1 MKKFT
6 CLATTL
12 LVMAGAVSCKKNAE
26 VKEPAPQPTGVMRH
40 VTVSAAGQGTTKTS
54 VVSGGTLIW
63 SNDDQ
68 LNIVPTAGGFDAV
81 ALDIKDGAGTS
92 SGTFEGDIDSG
103 IKDDTQLYG
112 WAGGNWAYS
121 GGAFTVNMPATQTYA
136 GDGLAENAYPSIG
149 TGSIESGIS
158 LSNPFG
164 VLCLIVKGETTDA
177 VKSITLTSA
186 AKNLAGEFTVNP
198 NNSAVTEGSSKSIT
212 LNCTTA
218 VALAT
223 DGVNFRIVVPAAS
236 YTDKDLTVI
245 VTKSDDTSFNVTL
258 GATTVT
264 ASNVTKVEVKEA
276 PALPKDACGNEYN
289 IVEIGEQV
297 WLKENMRCDK
307 YDTESEAYKAGTKT
321 VSTSSTNDFTPYY
334 TNATD
339 KSKWDD
345 DSKGEYGVKLE
356 DEQVAKLGYLYNWAA
371 AVGVAD
377 SRSQT
382 TEFSGNRQGICL
394 NGWHVPSNAEWQTLV
409 NYIEN
414 SCGKGEYT
422 ADKHLKTT
430 SGWYD
435 EYHPEVFPQGYD
447 TYGFAALPAG
457 QAGGNSVSYVGYNAC
472 FWTATPVVGGLGGG
486 TAYYC
491 YITYN
496 NNGVGENDKLANIGH
511 SVRCI
516 KD

>member
-6 CLATTL
+6 YLAATL

-40 VTVSAAGQGTTKTS
+40 VTVSAAGQGTAKTS
-54 VVSGGTLIW
+54 VISGGTLIW
-63 SNDDQ
+63 SNDDH
-68 LNIVPTAGGFDAV
+68 LSIVPTAGGFDAV

-112 WAGGNWAYS
+112 WAGGNWAYDS
-121 GGAFTVNMPATQTYA
+121 GAFTVNMPTTQTYA

-186 AKNLAGEFTVNP
+186 ANNLAGEFTVNP

-258 GATTVT
+258 GATTVAAGST
-264 ASNVTKVEVKEA
+264 TKVEVKEA
-276 PALPKDACGNEYN
+276 PAIRPACQSALNADANW
-289 IVEIGEQV
+289 VKIGDQY
-297 WLKENMRCDK
+297 WLKENTKCIE
-307 YDTESEAYKAGTKT
+307 YDTESEAYAAGIKT
-321 VSTSSTNDFTPYY
+321 IKTISTSSSGIYTPYY
-334 TNATD
+334 TDPTTTTIPD
-339 KSKWDD
+339 YLDD
-345 DSKGEYGVKLE
+345 QSD
-356 DEQVAKLGYLYNWAA
+356 KLGLLYNWAA
-371 AVGVAD
+371 AVGLAD
-377 SRSQT
+377 GKSQT
-382 TEFSGNRQGICL
+382 TPFTDNRQGICP
-394 NGWHVPSNAEWQTLV
+394 NGSHIPSEAEWNILRDNLGGQS
-409 NYIEN
+409 EA
-414 SCGKGEYT
+414 GKKMKTSAGWQSGIGEG
-422 ADKHLKTT
+422 DN
-430 SGWYD
+430 
-435 EYHPEVFPQGYD
+435 
-447 TYGFAALPAG
+447 GFAALPAG
-457 QAGGNSVSYVGYNAC
+457 YASGSSASS
-472 FWTATPVVGGLGGG
+472 VGGSAYYWLSDARNGTNAYIRGLNYTSDTLKESNSNKI
-486 TAYYC
+486 TAY
-491 YITYN
+491 
-496 NNGVGENDKLANIGH
+496 
-511 SVRCI
+511 SVRCLRNN
-516 KD
+516 